1 MDIDSI
7 NSSANP
13 ASING
18 MIYILKTIERYMPIF
33 LLVMSRIF
41 GLTLQAPFFS
51 NKALPPQVRATII
64 VSLTMMYMLT
74 INPNP
79 DNYVLPSNIFMFTF
93 AMIREVLVGVI
104 FGFCAYITVAA
115 IQAAG
120 EIIDVQ
126 MGLSMVTL
134 FNPQTKSQSSATG
147 RLFYQIESMVFII
160 AQGHLLLL
168 SVFFMSFEILP
179 IGKFMFNHPIA
190 LNQFILI
197 AGKLFYIS
205 AKMAL
210 PLLVVL
216 FIIDFSLGITN
227 KVSPQI
233 NVLELMTAM
242 KPTTGMLILL
252 ILCSTLVNVIVDY
265 KVDII
270 KDSYSIIKALAKAV
284 EVSSR

>member
-1 MDIDSI
+1 MDIESI
-7 NSSANP
+7 SSGVNP
-13 ASING
+13 ING
-18 MIYILKTIERYMPIF
+18 FVYILQTIERYMPIF
-33 LLVMSRIF
+33 FLVVSRIF
-41 GLTLQAPFFS
+41 GMTLQTPFFN
-51 NKALPPQVRATII
+51 NKALPAQVRATLI
-64 VSLTMMYMLT
+64 VSLAIMYMLT
-74 INPNP
+74 VKPNP
-79 DNYVLPSNIFMFTF
+79 ADYIVPTNIFMFTL
-93 AMIREVLVGVI
+93 AMIKEVLVGVI

-147 RLFYQIESMVFII
+147 RLFYQIESMVFIL

-168 SVFFMSFEILP
+168 SIFFSSFELLP
-179 IGKFMFNHPIA
+179 IGKFAFNHPIA
-190 LNQFILI
+190 LNQFILV
-197 AGKLFYIS
+197 AGKLFYIA
-205 AKMAL
+205 AKMSL

-216 FIIDFSLGITN
+216 FLIDFSLGITN

-252 ILCSTLVNVIVDY
+252 ILCSTLVNVIGDY

-270 KDSYSIIKALAKAV
+270 KDAYSIIKAIAKSV
-284 EVSSR
+284 EVSAR

>member
-1 MDIDSI
+1 MAIENI
-7 NSSANP
+7 ASSATP
-13 ASING
+13 ASVSGI
-18 MIYILKTIERYMPIF
+18 IYILQTIEKYMPIF
-33 LLVMSRIF
+33 ILVISRIF
-41 GLTLQAPFFS
+41 GMFLQAPFFN
-51 NKALPPQVRATII
+51 NKALPPQVRATI
-64 VSLTMMYMLT
+64 VVALGMMYMLT
-74 INPNP
+74 VKPNP
-79 DNYVLPSNIFMFTF
+79 ADYVIPSNIFMFSF
-93 AMIREVLVGVI
+93 AMIRELLVGVI

-120 EIIDVQ
+120 EVIDVQ

-160 AQGHLLLL
+160 AGGHLLLL
-168 SVFFMSFEILP
+168 SVFFSSFEILP
-179 IGKFMFNHPIA
+179 ILKFSFNHHIA

-197 AGKLFYIS
+197 AGKLFYIT
-205 AKMAL
+205 AKLAL

-252 ILCSTLVNVIVDY
+252 ILCSTLVNVIGDY
-265 KVDII
+265 KIDII
-270 KDSYSIIKALAKAV
+270 KDAYSIIKAIAKSVELAK
-284 EVSSR
+284 